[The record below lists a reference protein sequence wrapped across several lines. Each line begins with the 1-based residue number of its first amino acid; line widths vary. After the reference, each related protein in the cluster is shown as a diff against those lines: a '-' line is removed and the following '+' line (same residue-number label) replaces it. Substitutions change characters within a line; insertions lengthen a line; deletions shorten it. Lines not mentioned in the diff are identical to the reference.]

1 MEMKYIIHEEIED
14 EIEEIKPI
22 ENCKMVEESS

>member
-1 MEMKYIIHEEIED
+1 MKYIIHEEIED

-22 ENCKMVEESS
+22 DNCKMVEESS